1 MGDGKPQSGGG
12 MMKTDYRRILALS
25 KEQGLYKNRADAEVN
40 RGLHRTYSDTSAN
53 IEKHRDNF
61 GIKYYL
67 SL

>member
-40 RGLHRTYSDTSAN
+40 RGLPRTYSDVSAS
-53 IEKHRDNF
+53 IGKHRDNI
-61 GIKYYL
+61 GIT
-67 SL
+67 SG

>member
-40 RGLHRTYSDTSAN
+40 RGLSQIYSDVSAN
-53 IEKHRDNF
+53 IGKHRKAS
-61 GIKYYL
+61 G
-67 SL
+67 